1 MQYFCLVFFKVFLCD
16 NYTCIIIIGGINI
29 FEISKYKKSNV
40 KISIR
45 LPENMNEMLKKIAK
59 KENMSFNNVIVS
71 CIQNS
76 LDEMELD
83 KYKNVDI
90 YDDKEL
96 KV

>member
-1 MQYFCLVFFKVFLCD
+1 M
-16 NYTCIIIIGGINI
+16 

-45 LPENMNEMLKKIAK
+45 LPEKMNDTLRKIAI
-59 KENMSFNNVIVS
+59 KEDMSFNNVIVS

-76 LDEMELD
+76 LDEMDLD
-83 KYKNVDI
+83 KYNDIDI
-90 YDDKEL
+90 YGEKEI

>member
-1 MQYFCLVFFKVFLCD
+1 M
-16 NYTCIIIIGGINI
+16 

-45 LPENMNEMLKKIAK
+45 LPENMNETLRKIAK
-59 KENMSFNNVIVS
+59 KENMTYNNVIVS

-76 LDEMELD
+76 LDEMDLS
-83 KYKNVDI
+83 KYKDI
-90 YDDKEL
+90 ELYDNKEL

>member
-1 MQYFCLVFFKVFLCD
+1 M
-16 NYTCIIIIGGINI
+16 

-45 LPENMNEMLKKIAK
+45 LPETMNETLRKIAK
-59 KENMSFNNVIVS
+59 KEEMSFNNVIVS

-76 LDEMELD
+76 LDQMNLKQYQD
-83 KYKNVDI
+83 INI
-90 YDDKEL
+90 YDENEL

>member
-1 MQYFCLVFFKVFLCD
+1 M
-16 NYTCIIIIGGINI
+16 
-29 FEISKYKKSNV
+29 FEITKYKKSNV

-59 KENMSFNNVIVS
+59 KENMSFNNFIVS

-90 YDDKEL
+90 YDEKEL

>member
-1 MQYFCLVFFKVFLCD
+1 M
-16 NYTCIIIIGGINI
+16 
-29 FEISKYKKSNV
+29 FEITKYKKSNV

-76 LDEMELD
+76 LDEMDLE
-83 KYKNVDI
+83 KYKNVNI
-90 YDDKEL
+90 YEDEEIKLSNNKKEN
-96 KV
+96 KNNEKIKI

>member
-1 MQYFCLVFFKVFLCD
+1 M
-16 NYTCIIIIGGINI
+16 

-45 LPENMNEMLKKIAK
+45 LPEKMNDMLKKIAK
-59 KENMSFNNVIVS
+59 KETMSFNNVIVS

-83 KYKNVDI
+83 KYKDVDI

>member
-1 MQYFCLVFFKVFLCD
+1 M
-16 NYTCIIIIGGINI
+16 

-45 LPENMNEMLKKIAK
+45 LPENMNEILNKIAK

-83 KYKNVDI
+83 KYENVDI

>member
-1 MQYFCLVFFKVFLCD
+1 M
-16 NYTCIIIIGGINI
+16 

-45 LPENMNEMLKKIAK
+45 LPENMNDTLRKIAK

-76 LDEMELD
+76 LDEMDLK
-83 KYKNVDI
+83 KYDHVDI
-90 YDDKEL
+90 YGENNL
-96 KV
+96 I

>member
-1 MQYFCLVFFKVFLCD
+1 M
-16 NYTCIIIIGGINI
+16 

-45 LPENMNEMLKKIAK
+45 LPENMNETLRKIAK
-59 KENMSFNNVIVS
+59 KENMSYNNVIVS

-76 LDEMELD
+76 LDEMDLSKYNDIEL
-83 KYKNVDI
+83 
-90 YDDKEL
+90 YDNKEL